1 MLDIKR
7 MRENPGEYKLA
18 LQKRSVDASVID
30 TILDLDQQRRDLL
43 QEVESLQH
51 EKNTQSAEIGKLAKQ
66 GVDISPLREKMNQL
80 SQRITEGSEK
90 VKGVQELLVQE
101 MSVLPNIPHESVPLG
116 ESADDNVIIKTWGEP
131 RDFDFDP
138 LSHVELGE
146 KNGWIDFDK
155 GVKLAGNK
163 FTLLMGTGATLS
175 RKLQSLMLESAIAR
189 GYMEILP
196 PYMARREILFG
207 SGQLPKFEEDLYK
220 IEKEESFLISTGEI
234 PLVNMMTN
242 EIIEGNLL
250 PLKVTAA
257 TSCFRREAGAAG
269 KETRG
274 LIRVHQFDKV
284 ELVQITKPESSWDAL
299 EQIVS
304 DAEAVLQWLR
314 LPYRIVTLC
323 TGDLTTFTSAKTY
336 DIEVWFP
343 SMHKYVEISSV
354 SNCLD
359 FQARR
364 ANIRYRD
371 ENRNVQFVHT
381 LNGSG
386 LAIGRCLAALLE
398 NRQQKDGSVLIN
410 DVLDF

>member
-18 LQKRSVDASVID
+18 LQKRSVDTSVID

-51 EKNTQSAEIGKLAKQ
+51 EKNIQSAEIGKLAKQ
-66 GVDISPLREKMNQL
+66 GVDISPLREKMNLL

-116 ESADDNVIIKTWGEP
+116 ESADDNVIVKTWGEP

-163 FTLLMGTGATLS
+163 FTLLMGIGATLS

-234 PLVNMMTN
+234 PLVNMMAN
-242 EIIEGNLL
+242 EIIEGTAL

-274 LIRVHQFDKV
+274 LIR
-284 ELVQITKPESSWDAL
+284 
-299 EQIVS
+299 
-304 DAEAVLQWLR
+304 
-314 LPYRIVTLC
+314 
-323 TGDLTTFTSAKTY
+323 
-336 DIEVWFP
+336 
-343 SMHKYVEISSV
+343 
-354 SNCLD
+354 
-359 FQARR
+359 
-364 ANIRYRD
+364 
-371 ENRNVQFVHT
+371 
-381 LNGSG
+381 
-386 LAIGRCLAALLE
+386 
-398 NRQQKDGSVLIN
+398 
-410 DVLDF
+410 

>member
-1 MLDIKR
+1 M
-7 MRENPGEYKLA
+7 
-18 LQKRSVDASVID
+18 
-30 TILDLDQQRRDLL
+30 
-43 QEVESLQH
+43 
-51 EKNTQSAEIGKLAKQ
+51 
-66 GVDISPLREKMNQL
+66 
-80 SQRITEGSEK
+80 
-90 VKGVQELLVQE
+90 
-101 MSVLPNIPHESVPLG
+101 
-116 ESADDNVIIKTWGEP
+116 
-131 RDFDFDP
+131 
-138 LSHVELGE
+138 
-146 KNGWIDFDK
+146 
-155 GVKLAGNK
+155 
-163 FTLLMGTGATLS
+163 
-175 RKLQSLMLESAIAR
+175 
-189 GYMEILP
+189 
-196 PYMARREILFG
+196 
-207 SGQLPKFEEDLYK
+207 
-220 IEKEESFLISTGEI
+220 
-234 PLVNMMTN
+234 
-242 EIIEGNLL
+242 

-284 ELVQITKPESSWDAL
+284 ELVQITKPENSWDAL
-299 EQIVS
+299 EQIVA
-304 DAEAVLQWLR
+304 DAEAVLQWLT

-386 LAIGRCLAALLE
+386 LAIGRCMAALLE

-410 DVLDF
+410 DVLDL